1 MSFVIF
7 VAPFLTEFNV
17 RAIDYA
23 AHMPD
28 VRLGVISQEAQEK
41 LPQYVRSRLTG
52 HWRVDDAQNADQL
65 AAAGEALA
73 RQAGGPIHRLFGGN
87 EQIQLPMA
95 EARERIGVP
104 GMSSDTVRNFRD
116 KAQMKEVLR
125 SVGLPCARHSLLT
138 SEAAAWAFAG
148 ETGYPLV
155 VKPPAGAASQET
167 YKVENATQLRDA
179 LDKAVPSPANE
190 VLIEEFIVG
199 EEHSFDTFSLH
210 GKPVF
215 HSLTHYLP
223 QPLDVTRNPWIQ
235 WCVLLPHEIE
245 SPRYDDIREIGWRA
259 LEALGMDTGVS
270 HLEWF
275 RRRDGSIAISEV
287 AARPP
292 GAQIM
297 TLISRANDFDALGAW
312 VKLIAKDT
320 FEVPTRR
327 YAVGAAYLRG
337 QGEGRVKA
345 IHGLQ
350 TAMQEVGHLVTD
362 AKLPAIGQEK
372 SKTYEGEGFIIV
384 RHPETLVVQ
393 QALTTL
399 INAVRVEM
407 G

>member
-1 MSFVIF
+1 MSFTIF

-23 AHMPD
+23 AHMPG

-52 HWRVDDAQNADQL
+52 HWRVDDAQNAGQL
-65 AAAGEALA
+65 VTAAEALA
-73 RQAGGPIHRLFGGN
+73 RQIGAPIHRLFGGN
-87 EQIQLPMA
+87 EQIQMPMA
-95 EARERIGVP
+95 EARERLGVA

-155 VKPPAGAASQET
+155 VKPPAGAASQAT

-179 LDKAVPSPANE
+179 LDKAAPSPANE

-223 QPLDVTRNPWIQ
+223 QPLDVIRNPWIQ

-297 TLISRANDFDALGAW
+297 TLISRANEFDALGAW

-327 YAVGAAYLRG
+327 YAVGAAYLRS

-345 IHGLQ
+345 IHGLE

-399 INAVRVEM
+399 INAVRIEM